1 MRNAAS
7 TLVLVVDDDPLVR
20 MYGVELVVEA
30 GYPAIEASSA
40 DEALRILESRS
51 DVGVLFTDV
60 EMPPAKMTGVQ
71 LAEIVH
77 ERWPDIRLVVTS
89 GRANLKD
96 DDLPDEGRFIEKPY
110 TPKDV
115 SEVLQSVTHR
125 QDRRRAR
132 SQPTE
137 LGS

>member
-1 MRNAAS
+1 MSSVGS

-20 MYGVELVVEA
+20 MYGVELVAES
-30 GYPAIEASSA
+30 GFPTIEASSG

-77 ERWPDIRLVVTS
+77 GRWPDIHLVVTS
-89 GRANLKD
+89 GRANLTD
-96 DDLPDEGRFIEKPY
+96 DDLPDDGRFIGKPY
-110 TPKDV
+110 TPGDV
-115 SEVLQSVTHR
+115 AEVLQAVTHP
-125 QDRRRAR
+125 A
-132 SQPTE
+132 T
-137 LGS
+137 

>member
-1 MRNAAS
+1 MHFDKESAYCW
-7 TLVLVVDDDPLVR
+7 T
-20 MYGVELVVEA
+20 GVELVVEA
-30 GYPAIEASSA
+30 GYPTIEASSA

-77 ERWPDIRLVVTS
+77 ERWPDIRLVATS

-110 TPKDV
+110 SPEEV
-115 SEVLQSVTHR
+115 SDVLQSVT
-125 QDRRRAR
+125 R
-132 SQPTE
+132 SVH
-137 LGS
+137 